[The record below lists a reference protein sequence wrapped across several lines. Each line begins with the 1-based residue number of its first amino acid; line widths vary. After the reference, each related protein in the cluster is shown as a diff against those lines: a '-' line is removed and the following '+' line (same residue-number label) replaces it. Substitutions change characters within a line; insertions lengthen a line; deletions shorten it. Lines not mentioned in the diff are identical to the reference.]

1 MSVCWLAL
9 TRFFLHFHRRHPGRR
24 AVASAFLP
32 HPPGGRR
39 TTRLL
44 QSATASLRLRG
55 QCRCQGVG
63 LLALSAESTPLH
75 CHALTLRA
83 TSVRNQPSGAGGCWC
98 GTAAR
103 NLSKGLWRGRLT
115 GHFAR
120 ALYVV
125 RPGKCARFGQS
136 RSRLQLKA
144 HAPRQSQ
151 RGANQFLHAAQSA
164 RPVGVP
170 RSLAAHARP
179 AAAARAVP
187 AVNRYPI
194 LIPKAMQHLICSP

>member
-75 CHALTLRA
+75 CHALALRA
-83 TSVRNQPSGAGGCWC
+83 ASVRNQPSGAGGCWC

-103 NLSKGLWRGRLT
+103 NPEFER
-115 GHFAR
+115 FMAR
-120 ALYVV
+120 ASDRTLRTRVV
-125 RPGKCARFGQS
+125 CRAPGQVRTL
-136 RSRLQLKA
+136 RS
-144 HAPRQSQ
+144 
-151 RGANQFLHAAQSA
+151 
-164 RPVGVP
+164 V
-170 RSLAAHARP
+170 SLAP
-179 AAAARAVP
+179 AT
-187 AVNRYPI
+187 
-194 LIPKAMQHLICSP
+194 